1 MSGPGGIE
9 AGRVRIR
16 ALPDTQGF
24 AEALRADLE
33 RIEQEVVVELP
44 TALDLTGARDDLDLL
59 QDEISLADATVTV
72 DLDTGAAA
80 AELDELA
87 RDRRSHVTVE
97 VDKASLTRVTG
108 VLGKLNGSL
117 AALNPTKM
125 AALSSGLAAAAYSA
139 GNLAAAL
146 VPAAGALGLLPAAG
160 FAGAAGIATLTIG
173 LQGFGDAAKAVAS
186 GDAKKL
192 AEAMKGLAPAA
203 QETVRQL
210 QSMAPAF
217 RDLKQGIQQSLFT
230 DVAANL
236 EELGGTFLPILKTQL
251 SGIAETISAGF
262 TATAGSLLEPATVAY
277 IQTALG
283 NVREAF
289 AQLVDIGYNLT
300 GAFAAITAVGSQFLP
315 DLASG
320 LNGAIESFSVFVA
333 TAAQTGQLQEWIG
346 AGLSAIGD
354 LADIAGAAA
363 QAIWGIVSAA
373 QSVGGGSLAGILSV
387 VRGLSDVINS
397 PAGQGALQEIFA
409 GVAVGL
415 GELMK
420 AVGPIGEIFAAIAP
434 VISEV
439 AGELGIVLAAA
450 IKAIAPVIVA
460 LAPAL
465 ADFARVLGGAL
476 EDGIR
481 LLTPLLARLAQSLA
495 ANRPLLIAVGLAA
508 AAMTGPLGLVA
519 AAVAGVIVLWQ
530 KWGPQITDLAQRISS
545 GLQPVFAA
553 FAAAAQSL
561 WPALQGL
568 GSAMAGWASTVLPI
582 VQQVAQ
588 VFIDQWPAIQ
598 TTIATVFGSVV
609 SIIRSALT
617 IVTQVIRAAT
627 AVIGALWDSGF
638 GQVILSIVRGVFS
651 QVLNVIRT
659 TWSVISGLFRTIAAI
674 LTGDW
679 SGAWQAIKDT
689 VSAAVGG
696 MIRGLQNMVT
706 TVGGIFKGLGEL
718 ALNAVKGF
726 GTLLFDA
733 GKKLIQGLIDG
744 IKSMVG
750 AVGDAI
756 GGIADKIGGFLPGS
770 PVREGPLTKWNN
782 GMAGKRLVG
791 LLADGLGDTTAVEQ
805 AARRIAATVATT
817 VTPALGGGRL
827 SLTSTGAVP
836 AAAGMQVNFTGP
848 IYARDD
854 DAVVRDAS
862 ARAARA
868 MTLAGVG
875 L

>member
-16 ALPDTQGF
+16 ALPDTEGF
-24 AEALRADLE
+24 ADALRADLE
-33 RIEQEVVVELP
+33 RIEHEVVVELP

-59 QDEISLADATVTV
+59 QEEINLTDATVTV

-80 AELDELA
+80 AELDEIA
-87 RDRRSHVTVE
+87 RDRRSHVAVE

-146 VPAAGALGLLPAAG
+146 VPAAGAIGLLPAAG

-173 LQGFGDAAKAVAS
+173 LQGFGAAAKAVAE
-186 GDAKKL
+186 GDTKKL

-203 QETVRQL
+203 QDTVRQL
-210 QSMAPAF
+210 QSMVPAF
-217 RDLKQGIQQSLFT
+217 RDLKTGIQQSLFT
-230 DVAANL
+230 DVATNL
-236 EELGGTFLPILKTQL
+236 KELGGTFLPILKTQL
-251 SGIAETISAGF
+251 SGIASTISAGF

-289 AQLVDIGYNLT
+289 GELVDIGYNLT
-300 GAFAAITAVGSQFLP
+300 GAFAALTAVGSDFLP
-315 DLASG
+315 DLAGG
-320 LNGAIESFSVFVA
+320 LNEAIESFSTFI
-333 TAAQTGQLQEWIG
+333 TEAAKTGQLEGWIS

-354 LADIAGAAA
+354 LANIASAAA

-387 VRGLSDVINS
+387 VRGLSGVINS
-397 PAGQGALQEIFA
+397 AQGQQALGTIFA
-409 GVAVGL
+409 GVAAGVAQL
-415 GELMK
+415 GG
-420 AVGPIGEIFAAIAP
+420 AFGPLGNVLAALAPTIGTIATQ
-434 VISEV
+434 
-439 AGELGIVLAAA
+439 LGGVLAAA
-450 IKAIAPVIVA
+450 VQAIAPTLVT

-465 ADFARVLGGAL
+465 TDIAEILGQAL
-476 EDGIR
+476 VRALQVAG
-481 LLTPLLARLAQSLA
+481 PLLQRLAAALA
-495 ANRPLLIAVGLAA
+495 SNRPLLVAVGVAIAA
-508 AAMTGPLGLVA
+508 LTGPMGLVA

-530 KWGPQITDLAQRISS
+530 QWGPQITDLAQRISG

-598 TTIATVFGSVV
+598 TTVASVFGSVV

-617 IVTQVIRAAT
+617 IITQVIRAAT
-627 AVIGALWDSGF
+627 AVISALWDSGF
-638 GQVILSIVRGVFS
+638 GQVIVSIVRGAFS

-659 TWSVISGLFRTIAAI
+659 TWSVISGLFRTVAAI

-689 VSAAVGG
+689 VSSAIGG
-696 MIRGLQNMVT
+696 MITGLRNMVS
-706 TVGGIFKGLGEL
+706 TVGGIFKGLGQL
-718 ALNAVKGF
+718 ALDAVKGF
-726 GTLLFDA
+726 GTLLIDA
-733 GKKLIQGLIDG
+733 GKALIQGLIDG
-744 IKSMVG
+744 IGSMVG
-750 AVGDAI
+750 NVGDAI
-756 GGIADKIGGFLPGS
+756 GGVAHKIKGFFGGS
-770 PVREGPLTKWNN
+770 PVEEGPLLSWNN
-782 GMAGKRLVG
+782 GGAGKRLVRM
-791 LLADGLGDTTAVEQ
+791 LADGLSDTRAVEE
-805 AARRIAATVATT
+805 AARHIASTVATT
-817 VTPALGGGRL
+817 VTPALGGARM
-827 SLTSTGAVP
+827 SLTSTGTVP
-836 AAAGMQVNFTGP
+836 SAAGMQVNFTGP